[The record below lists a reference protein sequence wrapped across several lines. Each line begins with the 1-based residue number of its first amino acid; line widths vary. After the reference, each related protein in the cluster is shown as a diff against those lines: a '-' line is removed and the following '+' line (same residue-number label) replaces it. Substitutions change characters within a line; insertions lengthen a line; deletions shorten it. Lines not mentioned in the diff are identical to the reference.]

1 MKNNK
6 FSVDSDKKE
15 VLETALKNL
24 KADELDIFDALINL
38 NSSPW
43 GHWGYAES
51 TGGGYSKIIRI

>member
-43 GHWGYAES
+43 G
-51 TGGGYSKIIRI
+51 TGAMQKAQEEDIVR